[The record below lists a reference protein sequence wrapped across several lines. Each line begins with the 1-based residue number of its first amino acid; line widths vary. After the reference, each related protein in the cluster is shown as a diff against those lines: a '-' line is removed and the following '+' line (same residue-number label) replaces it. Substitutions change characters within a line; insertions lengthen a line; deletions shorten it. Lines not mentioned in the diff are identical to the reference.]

1 MRNGPIKK
9 VLHVIPSISAAD
21 GGPSVQLR
29 VLTDGLNQ
37 AGIEVHVATTDDG
50 SAGVPYGQPIVR
62 DGITWWHFRRQTSF
76 YKFSWPMNLW
86 LARRAAD
93 YDIVHIHALFSFAP
107 AAAAYWA
114 HQNHTPY
121 VIRPL
126 GVLNEWGMENRR
138 PWLKRLS
145 FHLLERRILEN
156 AAWVHFTSE
165 QEYREASGLGIRV
178 SSRIIPNPVPRTIE
192 ARRGRFRARH
202 PELRDRRIVLFLSRF
217 DRKKGL
223 DLLLPAFAQV
233 RRDFPAAALV
243 LAGSGD
249 TALVASLRDSAQQL
263 GIAADV
269 FWPGFIDGDEKQEA
283 FADADVFVLPSYSEN
298 FGIAAAEALAAGCP
312 VIVSDQ
318 VAIHTDITAAAAGI
332 VVPCDIGAIAQAIR
346 GVLTD
351 SQSRGFMVSNG
362 RRLADS
368 SYSIESVTRKVL
380 SAYANIGDAV
390 RAA

>member
-1 MRNGPIKK
+1 
-9 VLHVIPSISAAD
+9 VIPSVSAAD

-29 VLTDGLNQ
+29 VLTGGLNR

-62 DGITWWHFRRQTSF
+62 EGVTWWYFRRQTSF

-86 LARRAAD
+86 LGRHVAD
-93 YDIVHIHALFSFAP
+93 YDVVHIHALFSFAP

-114 HQNHTPY
+114 HRRSTPY

-126 GVLNEWGMENRR
+126 GVLNGWGMENRR

-145 FHLLERRILEN
+145 LQFLERRILEN

-165 QEYREASGLGIRV
+165 QERQEASALGIRI
-178 SSRIIPNPVPRTIE
+178 SSRIIPNPVPRTAP
-192 ARRGRFRARH
+192 ARPGRFRARY
-202 PELRDRRIVLFLSRF
+202 PELRDRHIVLFLSRF

-233 RRDFPAAALV
+233 RRDFPTAALV

-249 TALVASLRDSAQQL
+249 TALEASLRASAQAL
-263 GIAADV
+263 NIAEDV
-269 FWPGFIDGDEKQEA
+269 FWPGFIDGDEKQEV

-318 VAIHTDITAAAAGI
+318 VAIHTDITAAAAGV
-332 VVPCDIGAIAQAIR
+332 VVPCDAGAIAGAIR
-346 GVLTD
+346 AVLTD
-351 SQSRGFMVSNG
+351 SRSRSLMASNG
-362 RRLADS
+362 RRLADA

-380 SAYANIGDAV
+380 NAYANDGDPVPYASHSH
-390 RAA
+390 A